1 MILVLQFAVTV
12 NLGKRADMPPM
23 FLNGGGMRG
32 GPVHHHIEGVPLLGE
47 LRTAPKYRFYSVR
60 DEFPALVATA
70 AGGAAI
76 IGELYDVPI
85 DMLHHSLLPAEPP
98 ELELGTI
105 ELENGLAELRHAAAA
120 RGPGTGRGSDR
131 DHEVRRLAGL
141 PGRGQG

>member
-1 MILVLQFAVTV
+1 
-12 NLGKRADMPPM
+12 MPPM

-47 LRTAPKYRFYSVR
+47 RRTAPKYRFYSVR
-60 DEFPALVATA
+60 DEFPALVPTV

-105 ELENGLAELRHAAAA
+105 ELENGFVSFAMLLRPEVLD
-120 RGPGTGRGSDR
+120 RGEGLIEITKYQGWRAYR
-131 DHEVRRLAGL
+131 DQ
-141 PGRGQG
+141 GQG

>member
-1 MILVLQFAVTV
+1 
-12 NLGKRADMPPM
+12 MPAM

-47 LRTAPKYRFYSVR
+47 RRTAPNYRFYSVR
-60 DEFPALVATA
+60 DEFPALVPTT

-85 DMLHHSLLPAEPP
+85 DMLHRSLLPAEPP

-105 ELENGLAELRHAAAA
+105 ELENGDVSFAMLLR
-120 RGPGTGRGSDR
+120 REVLERGTGLIEITNYGGWRAYR
-131 DHEVRRLAGL
+131 DEGTV
-141 PGRGQG
+141 